1 MPIVVNGVEL
11 SDAEI
16 EQALPGYQ
24 DSANPVHEA
33 TTAWVLQRVLLDE
46 AAHQGLALEPP
57 EAAIEALLQ
66 RQVKVPE
73 ADAESCRRHYAQ
85 YPARFTAGEIVEAD
99 HILFQV
105 TPDVKLDALTALAE
119 SVLAEVLADPACF
132 AGKARALSNCSSGQ
146 LGGNLGQLSRGETV
160 PEFERVVFA
169 MAEGEIL
176 RRLLPTRFGLHIV
189 RVVHKESGR
198 LLPFAAVEQ
207 QIAGVLH
214 AASLDA
220 ATRQYLKLLVGK
232 ACISGFDLAGA
243 DSPLLQ

>member
-16 EQALPGYQ
+16 ERVLPDYQ

-46 AAHQGLALEPP
+46 AAQHGLAVDEPD
-57 EAAIEALLQ
+57 AAIEALLQ
-66 RQVKVPE
+66 LQVKVPE
-73 ADAESCRRHYAQ
+73 PDEAACRRHYEQ
-85 YPARFTAGEIVEAD
+85 YPARFTVGEIVEAD
-99 HILFQV
+99 HVLFQV

-132 AGKARALSNCSSGQ
+132 ADKARTLSNCPSGK

-169 MAEGEIL
+169 MNEGEIL
-176 RRLLPTRFGLHIV
+176 GHLLPTRFGLHVV
-189 RVVHKESGR
+189 RLVHKEPGH
-198 LLPFAAVEQ
+198 LLPFSAVEP

-214 AASLDA
+214 ATSLDA

-232 ACISGFDLAGA
+232 ACISGFDLAGT

>member
-11 SDAEI
+11 TDSEI
-16 EQALPGYQ
+16 EQALPDYQ
-24 DSANPVHEA
+24 DSINPVHEA

-46 AAHQGLALEPP
+46 AAHQSLSLDEP

-66 RQVKVPE
+66 QQVKVPE
-73 ADAESCRRHYAQ
+73 ADAESCRRHYEQ
-85 YPARFTAGEIVEAD
+85 HPARFTVGEIVEAD

-119 SVLAEVLADPACF
+119 SVLSEVLADPACF
-132 AGKARALSNCSSGQ
+132 TGKARALSNCSSGQ
-146 LGGNLGQLSRGETV
+146 LGGNLGQLSRGESV

-169 MAEGEIL
+169 MAEGETL
-176 RRLLPTRFGLHIV
+176 NRLLQTRFGLHIV
-189 RVVHKESGR
+189 RVVHKEPGR
-198 LLPFAAVEQ
+198 LLPFSAVEA

-220 ATRQYLKLLVGK
+220 ATRQYLKRLVGE
-232 ACISGFDLAGA
+232 ASISGFDLKGT
-243 DSPLLQ
+243 DSPLVQ